1 MEYNVSRN
9 LESGEADI
17 KPGKWDILSP
27 LVFVSALMP
36 LSFNLRKVKA
46 AYEFSGGIEK
56 FEWFEVI

>member
-1 MEYNVSRN
+1 MLRN

-17 KPGKWDILSP
+17 KPGDILSP
-27 LVFVSALMP
+27 LVFVSGLMP

-56 FEWFEVI
+56 FE